1 MNKVID
7 LFAGCGGL
15 SLGFHNAGFEIIG
28 AFELWDVAVACY
40 KENFKHP
47 AFCMDLSDISTA
59 ISRVTELSPDII
71 IGGPPCQDF
80 SHAGK
85 RIEAGRA
92 TLTGAFAEIVSE
104 VRPSCFVM
112 ENVDRVQKSAAY
124 AAAREIFKRAGYG
137 LTEITLD
144 ASFYGVPQKRKRF
157 FCTGSLGQN
166 DSFLLNYISNQ
177 TSKKAMTL
185 RDFFGNTMDFEF
197 YYRHPRNYNR
207 RAIFSLDEPAP
218 TMRGMN
224 RPVPK
229 GYLGH
234 PQDACTLNES
244 IRALTTLERALIQ
257 TFPADFKWIGT
268 KTDMEQMIG
277 NAVPV
282 KLAEFVAKALRYHLE
297 QREINADYE
306 QFALW
311 LDETQSFSV
320 KTKRDIV
327 SRLKRADSI
336 CRLPSRPDPYYIFRL
351 EQSSQYD
358 NLPPS
363 IRSQLKRSVSLYADY
378 HNSNDL
384 RR

>member
-1 MNKVID
+1 MNRIVD

-15 SLGFHNAGFEIIG
+15 SLGFQNLGFEIIG
-28 AFELWDVAVACY
+28 AFELWDTAVVCY
-40 KENFKHP
+40 EENFGRHVFR
-47 AFCMDLSDISTA
+47 ADLSDVTA
-59 ISRVTELSPDII
+59 AVSKIKELAPDII

-92 TLTGAFAEIVSE
+92 TLTGAFAEIITGI
-104 VRPSCFVM
+104 RPACFVM
-112 ENVDRVQKSAAY
+112 ENVDRAQKSYAY
-124 AAAREIFKRAGYG
+124 AIAREILKKAGYG

-157 FCTGSLGQN
+157 FCFGSLGQN
-166 DSFLLNYISNQ
+166 DEFLLNYISGQ
-177 TSKKAMTL
+177 TSKKATTL
-185 RDFFGNTMDFEF
+185 RDFFGNTLDFEF

-207 RAIFSLDEPAP
+207 RAIFSVDEPAP

-229 GYLGH
+229 GYPGH
-234 PQDACTLNES
+234 PQDACPLNDS
-244 IRALTTLERALIQ
+244 VRALTTLERALIQ
-257 TFPADFKWIGT
+257 TFPADFKWTGS
-268 KTDMEQMIG
+268 KTDVEQMIG

-297 QREINADYE
+297 QRETNTDYR

-311 LDETQSFSV
+311 LDETQRFSA

-336 CRLPSRPDPYYIFRL
+336 CRLPSRPDPYYVFRL

-358 NLPPS
+358 SLPAS
-363 IRSQLKRSVSLYADY
+363 IRSQLKRSVTLYADY
-378 HNSNDL
+378 HKSNDL